1 MSVVPVLLISK
12 LRMGRGGG
20 GGGGGGGRGG
30 GGGGGG
36 GGDER
41 EARENK
47 GEETTTTTTT
57 KSQSNTTKRSHTY
70 IHIHN
75 THCDP
80 LVSFSIR
87 RRKFASNGRKPG
99 RSSRSR
105 ILSRRRERP
114 LRVEQMICCRK

>member
-1 MSVVPVLLISK
+1 MSAVAAV
-12 LRMGRGGG
+12 
-20 GGGGGGGRGG
+20 
-30 GGGGGG
+30 
-36 GGDER
+36 DE
-41 EARENK
+41 EEEEEEEE
-47 GEETTTTTTT
+47 EETKERQERT
-57 KSQSNTTKRSHTY
+57 KEKKQQQQQQQKSEQYNQKVTHTHTQY
-70 IHIHN
+70 KN